1 MAKSEFQKMMDQ
13 ELYDVNDEKLV
24 HDRFAARDLYESLDH
39 IPFREKYRVT
49 AVVQKL
55 FGTVG
60 KNVEIR
66 PRFVCDYGYNIH
78 VGDNFFANFDCILLD
93 TNEITIGDNVLL
105 APRVQIY
112 TAGHPFNIAARTS
125 WLGNGAPV
133 KIGNNCWI
141 GGDAVIVPG
150 VTIGNNVIV
159 GGGSVVTKP
168 FGDNVVIAGNP
179 ARIIKHLD
187 AEGNVIPADK

>member
-24 HDRFAARDLYESLDH
+24 HDRFAARDLYESLDN
-39 IPFREKYRVT
+39 IPFRDKDRVT
-49 AVVQKL
+49 ALVKKL

-66 PRFVCDYGYNIH
+66 PRFACDYGYNIH

-93 TNEITIGDNVLL
+93 TCEITIGDNVLL

-112 TAGHPFNIAARTS
+112 TAGHPFNIADRTS

-133 KIGNNCWI
+133 TIGNNCWI
-141 GGDAVIVPG
+141 GGNAVIVPG

-159 GGGSVVTKP
+159 GGGAVVTKS
-168 FGDNVVIAGNP
+168 FGDNVVLAGNP
-179 ARIIKHLD
+179 ARVIKRLD
-187 AEGNVIPADK
+187 AEGNVIPTEK

>member
-1 MAKSEFQKMMDQ
+1 MAKTEFQKMMDQ

-24 HDRFAARDLYESLDH
+24 HDRFAARDLYESLDN
-39 IPFREKYRVT
+39 IPFREKDRVT
-49 AVVQKL
+49 AVVKQL
-55 FGTVG
+55 FGSVG

-93 TNEITIGDNVLL
+93 TCEITIGNNVLL

-112 TAGHPFNIAARTS
+112 TAGHPFNIADRTS

-133 KIGNNCWI
+133 AIGDNCWI
-141 GGDAVIVPG
+141 GGNVTIVPG

-159 GGGSVVTKP
+159 GGGSVVTKS
-168 FGDNVVIAGNP
+168 FGNNVVIAGNP
-179 ARIIKHLD
+179 ARVIKHLD
-187 AEGNVIPADK
+187 AEGNVIPEEK